1 MELQQQKNYFRIL
14 YFFSSAEVSDD
25 NNLKIIRYVWNDSMQ
40 F

>member
-1 MELQQQKNYFRIL
+1 MYTTNSYIMELQTILFYFRIL

-25 NNLKIIRYVWNDSMQ
+25 NDFKIM